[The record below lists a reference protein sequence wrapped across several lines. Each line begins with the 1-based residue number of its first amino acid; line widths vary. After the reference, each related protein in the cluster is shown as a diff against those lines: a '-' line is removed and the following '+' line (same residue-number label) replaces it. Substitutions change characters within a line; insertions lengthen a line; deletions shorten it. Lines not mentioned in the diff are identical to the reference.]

1 MQENSRRSLLLLER
15 LLPWLVLGLLLL
27 YTYAYWGVVPYAGFL
42 YRPDGQVVELYVQ
55 PEPPAD
61 LRLNDRLLQVGPVF
75 WDDFRQNFRQPLFE
89 DAKPGD
95 KIPLMIQRDNQTLT
109 LFWVF
114 PGRNP
119 QEVVQ
124 RLINVWPLA
133 YFFWLAGTIVALTI
147 RPRDTRWRLLI
158 LFYYLTSLWLIT
170 GSGAGAA
177 HVWEAGLVL
186 QSAVWLSVPV
196 YWHLH
201 WVFPHPLRPTPRWLW
216 GIVYG
221 VAASLAVAPWRGW
234 FPHRLYVYGFP
245 LAIGGAVLVLVI
257 HFLSQPQHRRDI
269 GLLVSLT
276 TLAVAPF
283 VAISLAALVGL
294 NFPHYAAGGT
304 LLVLPLLPIGYFYAA
319 YRRQLGGM
327 ELRRNR
333 LLALYLFIVVL
344 GTVLLLVY
352 TLASVWWGLS
362 SNTVFIGLVFSLGT
376 AVVVIL
382 AYAPFQRLVERHLL
396 GIPPAP
402 THLLETYAA
411 RIATRLDMPSLVGI
425 LRDEILPS
433 LLVRQS
439 ALFHLD
445 EAQRV
450 RMLYQTGVSDSESLA
465 ERDVLALSVEVKQ
478 DWPRLLTRDTQW
490 SRSYAWVRLALP
502 LRLGDQVIGLWLF
515 GRRDPDDEYAPTEVA
530 VLQALADQ
538 TGMALAHVIQ
548 SEQLRVAYK
557 ADIDR
562 MESERASLARE
573 LHDHVLGDLA
583 ELKANVEASSSESA
597 FTEIYQ
603 RVITHLRQTI
613 TGLRPLMLNYG
624 VRAALSSLV
633 DALTD
638 RAQNNLVIEL
648 NLPETAIRYEANL
661 EQHLYRIVQQ
671 ACENVLRH
679 AQAQRL
685 SISGQMDSDR
695 IDLTIDDDGIG
706 FETSGA
712 LDLTEL
718 IARRHFGLAGMHERA
733 TLIQAKL
740 LIGSAP
746 QQGTRVRIVWSPHD
760 P

>member
-1 MQENSRRSLLLLER
+1 MQENSRRSFLLLEH

-27 YTYAYWGVVPYAGFL
+27 YTYAFWGVVPYAGFL
-42 YRPDGQVVELYVQ
+42 YRPDGQVVELYLQ

-61 LRLNDRLLQVGPVF
+61 LRLNDRLLQVGPVH

-89 DAKPGD
+89 GAKPD
-95 KIPLMIQRDNQTLT
+95 DEIPLVIQRDNQTLT

-119 QEVVQ
+119 QEVAQ

-170 GSGAGAA
+170 GSGAAPA
-177 HVWEAGLVL
+177 HVWDAGMVL

-201 WVFPHPLRPTPRWLW
+201 WVFPHPLRLTPRWLW
-216 GIVYG
+216 WLVYG
-221 VAASLAVAPWRGW
+221 VAASLAVAPWLGL

-245 LAIGGAVLVLVI
+245 LAIGGAILLLVI
-257 HFLSQPQHRRDI
+257 HFLSQPKHRRDI

-283 VAISLAALVGL
+283 VAISLAALVGIS
-294 NFPHYAAGGT
+294 FPHYAAGGT

-362 SNTVFIGLVFSLGT
+362 SNTVFIGLVFSLVT
-376 AVVVIL
+376 AVVVIF
-382 AYAPFQRLVERHLL
+382 AYTPFQGLVERRLL
-396 GIPPAP
+396 GVPPAP

-411 RIATRLDMPSLVGI
+411 RIATRLDMSSLIV
-425 LRDEILPS
+425 LVRDAILPG

-439 ALFHLD
+439 ALLHLD

-450 RMLYQTGVSDSESLA
+450 RLLYQTGISDSESLTD
-465 ERDVLALSVEVKQ
+465 RDVLGLLAEVKRE
-478 DWPRLLTRDTQW
+478 WPRLLTRDTQW

-515 GRRDPDDEYAPTEVA
+515 GRRDPDDEYAPTEVT
-530 VLQALADQ
+530 VLQALGDQ
-538 TGMALAHVIQ
+538 TAIALAHVIQ

-562 MESERASLARE
+562 METERASLARE
-573 LHDHVLGDLA
+573 LHDHVLGDVA
-583 ELKANVEASSSESA
+583 ELKANVELPSSASTFNEVY
-597 FTEIYQ
+597 E

-613 TGLRPLMLNYG
+613 TGLRPIMLNYG
-624 VRAALSSLV
+624 LRAALSSLV
-633 DALTD
+633 DALAD
-638 RAQNNLVIEL
+638 RTQNNLAIDLAV
-648 NLPETAIRYEANL
+648 PETAVRYEANL

-671 ACENVLRH
+671 ASENALRH
-679 AQAQRL
+679 AQAHRL

-695 IDLTIDDDGIG
+695 IDLTIEDDGIG
-706 FETSGA
+706 FETSGN
-712 LDLTEL
+712 LDLSEL
-718 IARRHFGLAGMHERA
+718 ISRRHFGL
-733 TLIQAKL
+733 
-740 LIGSAP
+740 
-746 QQGTRVRIVWSPHD
+746 
-760 P
+760 